1 MKSIKEVLFNPDYN
15 DKYTRF
21 TEELDSVNS
30 KYKEYFDSR
39 ENKLFPEE
47 KDSLALHYWMVNQ
60 YGTLTF
66 GFLPESDIDENI
78 KIECVNLFNRI
89 FHDKLD
95 TASH

>member
-1 MKSIKEVLFNPDYN
+1 MKSIQEVLFNSDYN

-21 TEELDSVNS
+21 TEELDSLNS
-30 KYKEYFDSR
+30 KYTEYFDSR
-39 ENKLFPEE
+39 ENKLFPEQ

-89 FHDKLD
+89 FHYKLD